1 MAMQYGFF
9 NAVENSGAYDRE
21 CDAAFFTA
29 LLAAVTRSATLPG
42 SFPVSVGSGLT
53 VNVGSGKGFI
63 DGVFFYD
70 ENTTTLTCTS
80 ATGTRTD
87 LVVAKLNAAARTV
100 TLEIKTG
107 TNTPA
112 SGEIAIAKLTVT
124 GSSVTAVQNVAA
136 VDYGAVCGNAERVGG
151 HRIYVQQSQPSSP
164 QVGDLWLW

>member
-21 CDAAFFTA
+21 YDAEFFTA

-42 SFPVSVGSGLT
+42 SFSVSVGSGLT

-80 ATGTRTD
+80 ASGTRTD

-107 TNTPA
+107 TATPA

-124 GSSVTAVQNVAA
+124 GSSVTAVQNLSTTA
-136 VDYGAVCGNAERVGG
+136 YGAICGSAATIDG
-151 HRIYVQQSQPSSP
+151 HAVYVQQSQPSAP
-164 QVGDLWLW
+164 QAGDLWIW